1 MNTKVETKEVP
12 MMTLY
17 LVTGGFGHLGYT
29 VATQLLEQEKNVLL
43 FDVAEKPYLKN
54 MERLKIAKGDIRN
67 KDDLEKLFAMTKGK
81 RTFVIHC
88 AGLVSIKT
96 KEDRLVDE
104 VNVTGTANIVEFCM
118 KYNVEKLIYV
128 GSVHAIREK
137 PKGTTITEPSTYY
150 PSQVKGQYARTKAK
164 ATLTVM
170 NSVKKGLKAV
180 VVHPSGIIGPND
192 FGIGH
197 TTRLFVDYT
206 KGKLTA
212 AVKGCYD
219 FVDVR
224 DVSNGILLALEKGR
238 IGEAYILSNRVVTIK
253 ELLDTLALLSGKK
266 PIHTFL
272 PLWFIKPLAPIAELY
287 YRARHVKPLFTP
299 YSLRVLDSNPF
310 FSHEKATRE
319 LGYRARPLQSTISDT
334 LQWIEENL

>member
-1 MNTKVETKEVP
+1 M
-12 MMTLY
+12 
-17 LVTGGFGHLGYT
+17 
-29 VATQLLEQEKNVLL
+29 
-43 FDVAEKPYLKN
+43 
-54 MERLKIAKGDIRN
+54 
-67 KDDLEKLFAMTKGK
+67 
-81 RTFVIHC
+81 
-88 AGLVSIKT
+88 
-96 KEDRLVDE
+96 
-104 VNVTGTANIVEFCM
+104 
-118 KYNVEKLIYV
+118 
-128 GSVHAIREK
+128 HAIREK

-319 LGYRARPLQSTISDT
+319 LGYRPRPLQSTISDT